1 MSYIDYSYNDNNFR
15 NFRNDAYKAQL
26 VLDSYYKPDEN
37 GLKAYTKHLQNCRK
51 NPTIGMLITN
61 EIINDSGI
69 NFPRTYSRNKHLLLK
84 NPEIK
89 KLINEIDNTI
99 EKIYFPRTLKA
110 REFLIKTRRVVLDNV
125 MPVKHNLRRELFRTY
140 NAIYQNF
147 KRLK

>member
-37 GLKAYTKHLQNCRK
+37 GLKAYTKHLQNCRE
-51 NPTIGMLITN
+51 NPTIGMIISN

>member
-37 GLKAYTKHLQNCRK
+37 GLKDYTKHLQNCRE
-51 NPTIGMLITN
+51 NPTIGMLISN

>member
-37 GLKAYTKHLQNCRK
+37 GLKAYTNHLQNCRK
-51 NPTIGMLITN
+51 NPTIGMLISN